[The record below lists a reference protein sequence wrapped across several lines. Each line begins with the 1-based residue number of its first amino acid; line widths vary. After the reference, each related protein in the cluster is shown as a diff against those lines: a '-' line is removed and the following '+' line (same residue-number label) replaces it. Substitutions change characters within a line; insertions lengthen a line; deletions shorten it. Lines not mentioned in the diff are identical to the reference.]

1 MQEIENY
8 EDLIEFIRGCHNPT
22 LARKSGY
29 VTQIWEDG
37 EITSQKSG
45 ELLWMRGLHSL
56 LGGIPNLRLPMP
68 VSFRDG
74 SHFYAYVS
82 DEDAVSIARAIVSIV
97 KRYNGTEAI
106 AVDLSHVQ
114 SYALGVERKVQL
126 HAPKVGAA

>member
-8 EDLIEFIRGCHNPT
+8 EDLITFIRGCHNPV
-22 LARKSGY
+22 LARKSGD
-29 VTQIWEDG
+29 VLQIWEDG

-45 ELLWMRGLHSL
+45 ELLWMRGMRSL
-56 LGGIPNLRLPMP
+56 LGGILNLRLPMP

-82 DEDAVSIARAIVSIV
+82 DEDAVSIARAIVRIV
-97 KRYNGTEAI
+97 KRCNGTNAI

-114 SYALGVERKVQL
+114 SYALGVERKTQL
-126 HAPKVGAA
+126 HVARGAA